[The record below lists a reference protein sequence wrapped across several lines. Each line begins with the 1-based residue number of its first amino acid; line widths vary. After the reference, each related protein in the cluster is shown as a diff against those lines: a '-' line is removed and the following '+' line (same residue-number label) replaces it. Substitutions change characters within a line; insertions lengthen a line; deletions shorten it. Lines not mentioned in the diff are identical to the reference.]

1 MIENVRLA
9 LRITDN
15 VFDTEIQ
22 NLIAACIEDLKPAG
36 IAYDE
41 NYPLMQQAIILYAK
55 GHFGYADAGERYLAV
70 YESLKTPLRLTRK
83 LYV

>member
-1 MIENVRLA
+1 MFENIRLA
-9 LRITDN
+9 LRITDD
-15 VFDTEIQ
+15 VFDKEIYFLMLSCKAD
-22 NLIAACIEDLKPAG
+22 LITAG

-41 NYPLMQQAIILYAK
+41 DDPLIQQAIILYAK
-55 GHFGYADAGERYLAV
+55 GHFGYADAGERYLAA